1 MTANDPAVKEV
12 AQQVANSVQKLNDGL
27 MAAEKDKALREKV
40 EMQAAGR
47 RVQAEKDKAL
57 RDARRVKQELVET
70 ERAGQDHSEDE
81 SDNEVSEEEE
91 EGGEEDGDT
100 DGEDDDN
107 DDDPEAKVGLS
118 RAERTQRMQ
127 SQSQVLA
134 SSPALRKLCGASY
147 ATVHPEGETLESLF
161 APRSP
166 LLVFKQPLLEALF
179 DRYAGGKGLLSS
191 SKFFQL
197 MTDMS
202 LFRPN
207 EKERSQSLYQQVCMS
222 RMDGRMHFG
231 LFCGALA
238 QLAQQRKSVV

>member
-1 MTANDPAVKEV
+1 MLDSKRRVWLLE
-12 AQQVANSVQKLNDGL
+12 ANSRPSLNCDSLKDMAIKKGLLTSTLKLL
-27 MAAEKDKALREKV
+27 SIV
-40 EMQAAGR
+40 PPF
-47 RVQAEKDKAL
+47 
-57 RDARRVKQELVET
+57 ET